1 MNKRKKNRAS
11 SYEILTVAFGELTES
26 DLQGDMIGLNEL
38 GENQFR
44 GMASV
49 FGMVVDA
56 YMPTIMQRG
65 AFTKTLQE
73 RSRDIPI
80 LWQHDMNEPIGKPVT
95 LSETD
100 RGLVLQAEISRTSR
114 GRDVLQL
121 LRDGVVRA
129 LSIGFE
135 PVQYDM
141 DNSDP
146 ENPIRYIREARLV
159 EVSVVTLGADAN
171 ALITEVRSA
180 GQVAGMLERYG
191 AEDVEEPTAEPAQE
205 QPEGT
210 ESLGQQLDAFSAEYL
225 TINPDATEET
235 ILTAFSATLRKAEP
249 TTESLTLTDADQ
261 QLLQAELLWA
271 ELDLETL

>member
-80 LWQHDMNEPIGKPVT
+80 LWQHDMNEPIGKPVALT
-95 LSETD
+95 ETD

-141 DNSDP
+141 DQTDP
-146 ENPIRYIREARLV
+146 ENPIRHIREARLV

-191 AEDVEEPTAEPAQE
+191 HHEEEPTEEPAPE
-205 QPEGT
+205 QPEGK

-225 TINPDATEET
+225 AINPDASEET

-249 TTESLTLTDADQ
+249 TTESLTLTAAEQ
-261 QLLQAELLWA
+261 QLLEAELFLA